1 MKRTFLWLL
10 PLILAAIVLQA
21 CRGTTSKKSSAQTT
35 PPPQVTPNLQATIDE
50 AVVSTCGAFSGL
62 QATQDAVSATETAIE
77 AFLQSVNTPI
87 PTEAVEDL
95 AEDQLEAMI
104 AERVQMAN
112 KAATL
117 AAEKSIEAVKD
128 GTISAKEQEILYT
141 YWSYTEEVIAYA
153 NEAIQIYYDV
163 YAGLAVQ
170 TMAPLKAIDADL
182 QAITQQ
188 TQAVLPLLEQIGL
201 ALEQG
206 QGQKDK
212 VLDQI
217 EDAAVTVQTN
227 IIDAQA
233 QTQTW
238 TASLPLATQ
247 QRVAQALA
255 VKPKGVAKNHK
266 TAVKKARDYV
276 KSVQT
281 AIADQ
286 KITQAELDKI
296 AQQGAN
302 AAASL
307 AKKGGEPLSVLAG
320 SVNEITSQ
328 IASGQL
334 PAARASLES
343 FQAELS
349 ANP

>member
-1 MKRTFLWLL
+1 MKRTSWLL
-10 PLILAAIVLQA
+10 IPLILIMIAVQA
-21 CRGTTSKKSSAQTT
+21 CGGSTPKKTGPQAAQT
-35 PPPQVTPNLQATIDE
+35 PQVTPNLQATIDQ
-50 AVVSTCGAFSGL
+50 AVVSTCGAYSGL
-62 QATQDAVSATETAIE
+62 QATQKAVSATETAIE
-77 AFLQSVNTPI
+77 SFLQSVATPI

-112 KAATL
+112 KAAAL
-117 AAEKSIEAVKD
+117 SAEKSIEAVKD
-128 GTISAKEQEILYT
+128 GTINAKEQEILST
-141 YWSYTEEVIAYA
+141 YWYYADELIAYA
-153 NEAIQIYYDV
+153 DEAIQVYYQV
-163 YAGLAVQ
+163 YAGLAVE
-170 TMAPLKAIDADL
+170 TLAPLKAIDADL

-188 TQAVLPLLEQIGL
+188 TQFVLPILEQIEQ

-212 VLDQI
+212 VLRQI
-217 EDAAVTVQTN
+217 EDAAEAVQAK

-233 QTQTW
+233 QSQTW

-255 VKPKGVAKNHK
+255 VKPKGVAKNRK
-266 TAVKKARDYV
+266 TAVKKAKDYV

-281 AIADQ
+281 AFADQ

-307 AKKGGEPLSVLAG
+307 AKKGGEQLSPLAG
-320 SVNEITSQ
+320 TVNEITSQ

-334 PAARASLES
+334 PAARASLDS

-349 ANP
+349 ENP

>member
-1 MKRTFLWLL
+1 VKRTSLLLL
-10 PLILAAIVLQA
+10 PLILIVSTVQA
-21 CRGTTSKKSSAQTT
+21 CGGTTSKKPSPQTT
-35 PPPQVTPNLQATIDE
+35 RPLQATLNLQATIDQ

-77 AFLQSVNTPI
+77 SFLQSVATPT
-87 PTEAVEDL
+87 PPETVEEL

-104 AERVQMAN
+104 AERVLMAN
-112 KAATL
+112 KAAAL

-128 GTISAKEQEILYT
+128 GTLSTKEQEILYT
-141 YWSYTEEVIAYA
+141 YWYYAAEVIAYA
-153 NEAIQIYYDV
+153 NESIQAYYEV
-163 YAGLAVQ
+163 YAGLAAD
-170 TMAPLKAIDADL
+170 TLAPLNAMDADL

-188 TQAVLPLLEQIGL
+188 TQVVLPILEQIGE
-201 ALEQG
+201 ALDQG
-206 QGQKDK
+206 LGQKDK
-212 VLDQI
+212 VLRQI
-217 EDAAVTVQTN
+217 EDAAEAVQVK

-233 QTQTW
+233 QSQTW

-255 VKPKGVAKNHK
+255 VKPKSVAKNRK

-276 KSVQT
+276 KSVQA

-286 KITQAELDKI
+286 KITQTELEKI

-307 AKKGGEPLSVLAG
+307 AKKGGEQLSPLAG

-334 PAARASLES
+334 PAARASLDS
-343 FQAELS
+343 FQAELP